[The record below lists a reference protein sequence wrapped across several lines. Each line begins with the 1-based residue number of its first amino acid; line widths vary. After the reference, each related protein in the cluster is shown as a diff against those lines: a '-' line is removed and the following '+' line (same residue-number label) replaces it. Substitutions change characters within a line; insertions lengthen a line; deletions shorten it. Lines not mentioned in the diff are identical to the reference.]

1 MKKFSDILNEKYIL
15 NIEAL
20 KQNIFES
27 IDNSNITDTVLK
39 EVKRIVY
46 IGEIESDSIKLL
58 KNDGI
63 KTNYANPNTLEFD
76 TYPDKVVIKDKEN
89 ITITNKETESTIV
102 LMRSGYSDTVVYLL
116 NEIAKLGILIINSV
130 ESVKTSSNKFNSS
143 QLLNKYKISQPKY
156 CLITSNDVSK
166 DDTKGLDDK
175 IKTLYDKIEDDTKF
189 VCKILGGH
197 GGKGV
202 FICKKSNIVSIMQ
215 CAFKLK
221 PDTKILV
228 QEYIPIKDGD
238 IRVNVLSLNGKQ
250 KIFNVTMR
258 KKESEDFRTNL
269 SLGNTLVENVELT
282 KEQEQLALNA
292 AKASRLVWAGVDLL
306 PSEKKTY
313 VLEINGSPGP
323 MSDINSNNA
332 TEVNY
337 KFYKKLIETINE
349 LC

>member
-1 MKKFSDILNEKYIL
+1 
-15 NIEAL
+15 
-20 KQNIFES
+20 
-27 IDNSNITDTVLK
+27 
-39 EVKRIVY
+39 
-46 IGEIESDSIKLL
+46 
-58 KNDGI
+58 
-63 KTNYANPNTLEFD
+63 
-76 TYPDKVVIKDKEN
+76 
-89 ITITNKETESTIV
+89 
-102 LMRSGYSDTVVYLL
+102 
-116 NEIAKLGILIINSV
+116 
-130 ESVKTSSNKFNSS
+130 
-143 QLLNKYKISQPKY
+143 
-156 CLITSNDVSK
+156 
-166 DDTKGLDDK
+166 
-175 IKTLYDKIEDDTKF
+175 
-189 VCKILGGH
+189 
-197 GGKGV
+197 
-202 FICKKSNIVSIMQ
+202 MQ

-258 KKESEDFRTNL
+258 KKDTKDFRTNL
-269 SLGNTLVENVELT
+269 SLGNTLVEDVKLT

-292 AKASRLVWAGVDLL
+292 AKASCLVWAGVDLL

-323 MSDINSNNA
+323 MSDVNSNNA